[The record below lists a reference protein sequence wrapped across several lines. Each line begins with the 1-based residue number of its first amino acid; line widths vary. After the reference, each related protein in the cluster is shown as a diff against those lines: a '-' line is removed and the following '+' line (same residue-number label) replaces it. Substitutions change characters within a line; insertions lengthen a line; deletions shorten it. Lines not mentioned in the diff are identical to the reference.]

1 MRRHNRRSNGQSPRS
16 DVSRTTLGG
25 AGDHDRRPHARY
37 FVSLCGVCLRHHRQY
52 FLSSIRSGCVR
63 LFFVVE

>member
-1 MRRHNRRSNGQSPRS
+1 MRRHGRRRSNGQSAS
-16 DVSRTTLGG
+16 
-25 AGDHDRRPHARY
+25 DHDRRGHARY